1 MKYDAET
8 KNGILYISGLYWA
21 KFEYRTVVDDLDDLY
36 PTKHTMLTEGTAKS
50 YSIGSRSLSRT
61 TLSGKQ
67 VLELWEK
74 LMAEKLRLEQGSPKS
89 PPLAMKV
96 RTCVC

>member
-8 KNGILYISGLYWA
+8 KNGIPYISGLYWS

-50 YSIGSRSLSRT
+50 YSLGSRSVTRT

-67 VLELWEK
+67 VMELWDK
-74 LMAEKLRLEQGSPKS
+74 LMAEKIRMEQGLPRS
-89 PPLAMKV
+89 
-96 RTCVC
+96 RTIGVVLRDW